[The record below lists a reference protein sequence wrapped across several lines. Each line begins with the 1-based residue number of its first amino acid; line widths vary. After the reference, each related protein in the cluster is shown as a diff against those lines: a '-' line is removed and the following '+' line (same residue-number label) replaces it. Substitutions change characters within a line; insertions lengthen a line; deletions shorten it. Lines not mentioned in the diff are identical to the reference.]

1 MVTQDTT
8 ASSHWRWRGHV
19 TPMCP
24 IIALWSLT
32 DTDGGI
38 IKTMFMMT
46 VSSSVATT
54 RCECFVFILEVPAL
68 PRLVALVVHQLV
80 AVVLV
85 FLAHLHSPG
94 LVDPGMLLTKPASH
108 GVSLGGGG
116 AGGGPGGAAVEG
128 VAHVPI
134 AGADCVVAMTIRI
147 IIIVSTRV
155 AEDGIIVAHV

>member
-1 MVTQDTT
+1 
-8 ASSHWRWRGHV
+8 
-19 TPMCP
+19 MCP
-24 IIALWSLT
+24 VIALWSLT

-85 FLAHLHSPG
+85 LLSHLHSPG
-94 LVDPGMLLTKPASH
+94 LVDAGVLLTKPASH
-108 GVSLGGGG
+108 GVSLSY
-116 AGGGPGGAAVEG
+116 VLSQSEMSI
-128 VAHVPI
+128 VLSQPI
-134 AGADCVVAMTIRI
+134 R
-147 IIIVSTRV
+147 
-155 AEDGIIVAHV
+155 

>member
-1 MVTQDTT
+1 
-8 ASSHWRWRGHV
+8 
-19 TPMCP
+19 MCP
-24 IIALWSLT
+24 VIALWSLT

-54 RCECFVFILEVPAL
+54 RRECFVFILEVPAL

-108 GVSLGGGG
+108 GVSLSY
-116 AGGGPGGAAVEG
+116 VLSQSEMSI
-128 VAHVPI
+128 VLSQPI
-134 AGADCVVAMTIRI
+134 RDEYSF
-147 IIIVSTRV
+147 VSTNQR
-155 AEDGIIVAHV
+155 